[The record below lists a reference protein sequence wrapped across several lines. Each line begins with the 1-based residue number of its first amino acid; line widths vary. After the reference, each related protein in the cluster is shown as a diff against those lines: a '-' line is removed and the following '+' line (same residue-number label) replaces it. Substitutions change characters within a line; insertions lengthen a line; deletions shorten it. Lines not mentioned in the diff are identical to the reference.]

1 MPVSLDPEAR
11 PRSEQIIK
19 KSRFLARLRYV
30 DSEKAADAFLAAARE
45 SERGAGHHCF
55 AYLIGDENE
64 TRIERYGD
72 DGEPGGTA
80 GAPILNALKG
90 RDLVN
95 VIAVVSRYYGGIKL
109 GTGGL
114 ARAYSGT
121 VIAALEDVEL
131 RPRIRSQA
139 FRLAV
144 EHATAGSVEA
154 DLRGRGFEVAAV
166 RYGLQAEFTVV
177 SADGAALEAA
187 VGEITSG
194 TAELIHVG
202 HVWR

>member
-1 MPVSLDPEAR
+1 MPVSLDPGAR

-19 KSRFLARLRYV
+19 RSRFLARLRYV
-30 DSEKAADAFLAAARE
+30 DTEKAADEFLTAARE

-55 AYLIGDENE
+55 AYLIGDEDQS
-64 TRIERYGD
+64 RIERYGD
-72 DGEPGGTA
+72 DGEPNGTA

-114 ARAYSGT
+114 ARAYSGA
-121 VIAALEDVEL
+121 VIAALEGAVL
-131 RPRIRSQA
+131 RPRIRSQV
-139 FRLAV
+139 FRIAV
-144 EHATAGSVEA
+144 DHATAGLVDA
-154 DLRGRGFEVAAV
+154 GLRGRGFEVAAV
-166 RYGLQAEFTVV
+166 HYGPVAEFTVV
-177 SADGAALEAA
+177 CADGSALEAA

-194 TAELIHVG
+194 TVQLFPTG